1 MKKVFFVVVLC
12 GIALSPMAQEER
24 KEKKEKK
31 NPIIKLENLFTGG
44 NLTASFYSRG
54 LLFGIS
60 PYFGCSLNKYVD
72 IAASFNYNYI
82 SQKDNIDYGDKIRQ
96 TVYGPG
102 AFVRVFPIHF
112 LFAEI
117 QYEHNFIRQKYIPA
131 DNSVYLPSVVNFDAN
146 SVLVGGGY
154 TSGRSNGNNTY
165 YYLSIMWDIARVAES
180 PYVDGLGRNFP
191 VIRAGYNIAL
201 FQGRHRR

>member
-1 MKKVFFVVVLC
+1 MKKIFFVFILC
-12 GIALSPMAQEER
+12 GIAFSSMAQE
-24 KEKKEKK
+24 KKKEKK
-31 NPIIKLENLFTGG
+31 PLIQLENLFTGG
-44 NLTASFYSRG
+44 NLTASFYTRG
-54 LLFGIS
+54 LLLGLS

-131 DNSVYLPSVVNFDAN
+131 DNSYLLPSVVNFDAN

-154 TSGRSNGNNTY
+154 TSGRRNGNNTY
-165 YYLSIMWDIARVAES
+165 YYLSVMWDIAGVAES

-201 FQGRHRR
+201 FQGKHRR